1 MMHDE
6 EGSQTWIPVG
16 CTGERSADAGPVDV
30 SCVVTGLTQDHGYGD
45 MIIGCWGPDPLN
57 CPNGAEAD
65 GNEESWWTP
74 LPGNYATTTTTS
86 MPTMATIM
94 TFVSRTTSITPTPT
108 WSLPSGPGFDFAL
121 SVSPSTVSVV
131 QGGTATYAVEVM
143 YSDPSYA
150 GTMINV
156 QLTGLGPGID
166 YGLSQNGALT
176 ITTSPTTPTGSYPF
190 TIIGSVSGVTHQ
202 TGGTLIVTQS
212 NSVSTAPVT
221 ITTPPTTTTSSLVA
235 TVTSVVTQTATVQ
248 SSPTSTESSISN
260 TQTTSSDVIGLLQ
273 QNSLLIIAILVIA
286 LAAVL
291 LSGRRRSTG
300 PAAQTQPQTAN
311 VTYCPHC
318 GTQNPPTNSYCRK
331 CGAKLRE
338 GA

>member
-1 MMHDE
+1 M
-6 EGSQTWIPVG
+6 
-16 CTGERSADAGPVDV
+16 
-30 SCVVTGLTQDHGYGD
+30 
-45 MIIGCWGPDPLN
+45 N

-65 GNEESWWTP
+65 GNEVSWWTP
-74 LPGNYATTTTTS
+74 LPANYATTTTTS

-108 WSLPSGPGFDFAL
+108 WSLPSGPGFDFVL

-131 QGGTATYAVEVM
+131 QGGTATYAVGVM

-166 YGLSQNGALT
+166 YALSQNGALT

-190 TIIGSVSGVTHQ
+190 TIIGSASGVTHQ

-248 SSPTSTESSISN
+248 PSPTSTESSISN
-260 TQTTSSDVIGLLQ
+260 TQTTTSDVIGLLQ
-273 QNSLLIIAILVIA
+273 QNSLLIIAILMILVLA
-286 LAAVL
+286 LAA
-291 LSGRRRSTG
+291 SMMRRRGKSNVQVT
-300 PAAQTQPQTAN
+300 QTQPPTIN

-318 GTQNPPTNSYCRK
+318 GTQNPTTNSYCRK

-338 GA
+338 AA